1 MLGARVLL
9 FKKIDIIPNLNYII
23 SDPDNYYITA
33 ENGTFITW
41 TVNAKRHSIAGNYY
55 HTMAI
60 GTDGTLSA
68 WGSNLFGQLGNNSI
82 EDSLVPIKINL
93 PPVASVACGYNY
105 TMALGTDGTLSAWG
119 YNKLGQ
125 LGNGSDSDSHVPIKI
140 NLPPVAIFP

>member
-1 MLGARVLL
+1 MALG
-9 FKKIDIIPNLNYII
+9 I
-23 SDPDNYYITA
+23 
-33 ENGTFITW
+33 
-41 TVNAKRHSIAGNYY
+41 
-55 HTMAI
+55 
-60 GTDGTLSA
+60 DGTLSA
-68 WGSNLFGQLGNNSI
+68 WGQNNYGQLGSG
-82 EDSLVPIKINL
+82 SASVYSVPIKINL